1 MAVMN
6 LMCGPKVHIL
16 HSTSL
21 TTPQL
26 RDLGQLL
33 QVTGELDENA
43 TNSLKCRYCFV
54 WLVYLS
60 LTSLF
65 RIKLSPTCS
74 MLPSIFLTQCAIK
87 NIPGPQ
93 TYFIHKLK
101 PVLSQRSNIFFPH
114 LIGHKLQQH
123 RLSVLICTCTKLSLT
138 SYTTNFLPIP
148 PPNFF
153 F

>member
-1 MAVMN
+1 MIKSLTAFLTIYFNACLIYWEDLREILPLCNKSVTARVWNLVHLMAMMN

-65 RIKLSPTCS
+65 RIKLSLTCS

-93 TYFIHKLK
+93 T
-101 PVLSQRSNIFFPH
+101 
-114 LIGHKLQQH
+114 
-123 RLSVLICTCTKLSLT
+123 
-138 SYTTNFLPIP
+138 
-148 PPNFF
+148 
-153 F
+153 